1 MEKKIDAYLDL
12 KGVACPYN
20 FVKTKL
26 KLEDMESGQVLQI
39 VIDEGEPY
47 QNVPRSVLNEGHKI
61 LEEEKVEEK
70 HYRIVIEK
78 A

>member
-1 MEKKIDAYLDL
+1 
-12 KGVACPYN
+12 
-20 FVKTKL
+20 
-26 KLEDMESGQVLQI
+26 MESGEVLQI

-47 QNVPRSVLNEGHKI
+47 ENVPRSVLNEGHRI
-61 LEEEKVEEK
+61 LEEEKIEEK